1 MARFLVTGGCGFI
14 GSHLVDRLL
23 AEGAQVVVL
32 DDLSTG
38 RKENLAPG
46 AELIIGDID
55 ATPHRLTAHEHPPDR
70 VIFVAEQIL
79 HFMRDESLHG
89 LPSGAPPDEGYAE
102 VLRVQGAELKGR
114 S

>member
-46 AELIIGDID
+46 AELIIGDIRDRNSERD
-55 ATPHRLTAHEHPPDR
+55 AMTVASGMVRARPLSRVPPTCPVTRLPP
-70 VIFVAEQIL
+70 Q
-79 HFMRDESLHG
+79 
-89 LPSGAPPDEGYAE
+89 
-102 VLRVQGAELKGR
+102 
-114 S
+114 